1 MDTAGRKYGGSL
13 NIPDKLVVILSLA
26 RSIFFITTYM
36 ITYNVINKAPSDLGL
51 LNSDAFIVINMILFA
66 FTNGYVST

>member
-26 RSIFFITTYM
+26 RSIFKAFDESKVKQGVPEHGSSS
-36 ITYNVINKAPSDLGL
+36 NV
-51 LNSDAFIVINMILFA
+51 
-66 FTNGYVST
+66 